1 MPEVVTLTVR
11 RGMPKAG
18 LLHRERIDERM
29 KALPELVSS
38 INKTNRNIYSHS
50 DGAQTLMFYDVSQD
64 EPQVKGRLPNCIAKY
79 LEERCYKE
87 LRSEHIKFVNIVA
100 EAFNKLISHCKV
112 QIHVETLKDYA
123 VPKILEISD
132 V

>member
-1 MPEVVTLTVR
+1 
-11 RGMPKAG
+11 
-18 LLHRERIDERM
+18 LHRERIDERM

-112 QIHVETLKDYA
+112 QIVEIRIVSHRLKN
-123 VPKILEISD
+123 LISQLYSVAEYFEFSYTND
-132 V
+132 DQKQ